1 MGLSLKKKSCQTLS
15 NALNN
20 SRKTPRLTTND
31 GSASDVSKM
40 PWGIEMSWCAPELA
54 GLNPD
59 WLLLRRLFLLSKQK
73 SELKNDLLKD
83 FSIDR

>member
-1 MGLSLKKKSCQTLS
+1 MSC
-15 NALNN
+15 
-20 SRKTPRLTTND
+20 
-31 GSASDVSKM
+31 
-40 PWGIEMSWCAPELA
+40 CAPELA